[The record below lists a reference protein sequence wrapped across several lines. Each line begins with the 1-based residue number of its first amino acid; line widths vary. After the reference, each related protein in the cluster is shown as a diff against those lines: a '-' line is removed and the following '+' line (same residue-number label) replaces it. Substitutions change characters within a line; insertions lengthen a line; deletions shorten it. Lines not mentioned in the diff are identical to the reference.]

1 MKTLVPTLLI
11 AIAFSFNIK
20 MVAASLITILELQ
33 KEFVID
39 ENIDQELKNEI
50 IKAIDKTFVDYAE
63 YANFWDYTFETFD
76 DRKYS
81 DFMRLFSGT
90 AVVYND
96 IASDPNTIHYSTYA
110 SLAFKNLQ
118 INGIPF
124 EIKNIRINSIEIDDS
139 GYYVADVDF
148 EKVIHVILNK
158 KNKAIE
164 VPKGRKLKLN
174 MRIDMPNYLISD
186 TRIQSIQ
193 LQKRKSVFYSLVKFS
208 QKISKNLVSI
218 IPRRKK

>member
-1 MKTLVPTLLI
+1 MKTLVPTLII
-11 AIAFSFNIK
+11 AIFFSFNFGLE
-20 MVAASLITILELQ
+20 ASTLKTDPELL
-33 KEFVID
+33 KEFTID
-39 ENIDQELKNEI
+39 ESIDQELKNEI
-50 IKAIDKTFVDYAE
+50 IKAIDKTFTDYTE

-96 IASDPNTIHYSTYA
+96 IASEPNTLHYSKYA

-124 EIKNIRINSIEIDDS
+124 EIKNIRINSIQIDDS

-158 KNKAIE
+158 RNKAIE

-193 LQKRKSVFYSLVKFS
+193 LQKRKSIFHSLAKFS
-208 QKISKNLVSI
+208 QKISKKLVSI